1 MKMMAAS
8 RSPEKVEVNGDP
20 TKGRTD
26 DGEEDTLSKARK
38 AAKVHLNALKEHMEE
53 AMEAFNRL
61 EGVIFTAAEAVKTER
76 VSLMEDRIAAA
87 KERQM
92 QEAELAHKQEQLQ
105 REQDELRR
113 AREQLELERRQL
125 KELKTQQVAQAQA
138 AHTVATHAVAAGN
151 VQVAHAAHSVQA
163 LQAHGVSAAQA
174 AVPGRPRQ
182 VEMSTPVASSWSP
195 LLMPTR
201 RVLVFGGFDGT
212 ADHLSTEIL
221 DTASMTFSSGP
232 TMGVGRSG
240 CAVAALDERR
250 VLVAGGFDGCR
261 SLDSTELVDP
271 VTLKVVLGPKM
282 GTRRNACAA
291 VRLDAQRLL
300 IIGGSDDASELDSTE
315 VLDLERMVF
324 SPGPRMGTRRN
335 ACAASLIDHHR
346 LLVIGGSDGCSD
358 LESTEL
364 LDLTTMSFSAGP
376 RMSTRRNFCATAL
389 LQPSG
394 SKGLLLVLGGSDG
407 SNSLDSTEVLDVSK
421 MTFSPGPQMSAW
433 RSGCTCAPLGPQQ
446 LLVVGGFDGSNHL
459 DSTEFLGAN
468 KKTLLAPTDEAFMA
482 LGTGVAASL
491 LHLGSNTTSLAL
503 VELHI
508 FEGARTSENLVARTN
523 IVSQQ
528 GGAVNVGSLHP
539 LTFNEAV
546 ASVQDVPCTNGI
558 LHVLDHVV
566 KPKRWRFPERNFM
579 QFANK
584 ELKFARAVERDLSE
598 FVRLVSFSGLLTEFQ
613 GDGPFTAMIPNDYAF
628 ALLGDSV
635 NNLFLPENSE
645 KLKEEHDFMPSHNR
659 VQEEFLRYHVVVGK
673 FLSIQLTSPQDL
685 NTLQGGVVSAVPWTQ
700 LGWTGIAYQSAAPP
714 VVINERAQ
722 VVTPDILAT
731 NGVVHIIDHVCLGN
745 ESTAFLR
752 HPHAVLLRCE
762 KVSRMSVKFF

>member
-61 EGVIFTAAEAVKTER
+61 DPWQFCVIFTAAEAVKTER
-76 VSLMEDRIAAA
+76 
-87 KERQM
+87 
-92 QEAELAHKQEQLQ
+92 
-105 REQDELRR
+105 DELRR

-151 VQVAHAAHSVQA
+151 VQ
-163 LQAHGVSAAQA
+163 
-174 AVPGRPRQ
+174 
-182 VEMSTPVASSWSP
+182 
-195 LLMPTR
+195 
-201 RVLVFGGFDGT
+201 
-212 ADHLSTEIL
+212 
-221 DTASMTFSSGP
+221 
-232 TMGVGRSG
+232 
-240 CAVAALDERR
+240 
-250 VLVAGGFDGCR
+250 
-261 SLDSTELVDP
+261 
-271 VTLKVVLGPKM
+271 VVLGPKM

-364 LDLTTMSFSAGP
+364 LDLM
-376 RMSTRRNFCATAL
+376 
-389 LQPSG
+389 
-394 SKGLLLVLGGSDG
+394 LG
-407 SNSLDSTEVLDVSK
+407 TC
-421 MTFSPGPQMSAW
+421 PQMSAW

-459 DSTEFLGAN
+459 DSTE
-468 KKTLLAPTDEAFMA
+468 LLDLKDSRAVGTVEEEVDE
-482 LGTGVAASL
+482 
-491 LHLGSNTTSLAL
+491 LAGL
-503 VELHI
+503 RELA
-508 FEGARTSENLVARTN
+508 EERGKGR
-523 IVSQQ
+523 
-528 GGAVNVGSLHP
+528 GG
-539 LTFNEAV
+539 
-546 ASVQDVPCTNGI
+546 
-558 LHVLDHVV
+558 V
-566 KPKRWRFPERNFM
+566 KPPK
-579 QFANK
+579 K
-584 ELKFARAVERDLSE
+584 ERDLSE

-659 VQEEFLRYHVVVGK
+659 VQEVWKMIFLRYHVVVGK

-731 NGVVHIIDHVCLGN
+731 NGVVHIIDHVLFPPGVDLSFFDTTQAPLLAASDAKVATTTIQLSWLN
-745 ESTAFLR
+745 RGEQTSPTKRAARGSVGMWRFLLLVAAAGR
-752 HPHAVLLRCE
+752 EAPTVKVHLLSSDDTRGLLRGSAETLRALEAE
-762 KVSRMSVKFF
+762 KEALNEAAPLLKKAQEEHVGGHEESESAIQHEDGMVLAQWGPAQTSTPLLRPPLPLLRWHPRQLSRCWASRASRANYGHGLWWLWDDA

>member
-1 MKMMAAS
+1 
-8 RSPEKVEVNGDP
+8 
-20 TKGRTD
+20 
-26 DGEEDTLSKARK
+26 
-38 AAKVHLNALKEHMEE
+38 
-53 AMEAFNRL
+53 
-61 EGVIFTAAEAVKTER
+61 
-76 VSLMEDRIAAA
+76 
-87 KERQM
+87 
-92 QEAELAHKQEQLQ
+92 
-105 REQDELRR
+105 
-113 AREQLELERRQL
+113 
-125 KELKTQQVAQAQA
+125 
-138 AHTVATHAVAAGN
+138 
-151 VQVAHAAHSVQA
+151 
-163 LQAHGVSAAQA
+163 
-174 AVPGRPRQ
+174 
-182 VEMSTPVASSWSP
+182 
-195 LLMPTR
+195 MPTR

-261 SLDSTELVDP
+261 RVGFLVEPRQWIIVGVLFDALHIRFPQSLDSTELVDP

-407 SNSLDSTEVLDVSK
+407 SNSLDSTEVLDVPLGLREPPALQADPPSDLRCAKDRSK

-459 DSTEFLGAN
+459 DSTEFLGAQNLGGASPNPKDGLIRELEVNCRCNAEEVDEKEEPAKGAN

-645 KLKEEHDFMPSHNR
+645 KLKE
-659 VQEEFLRYHVVVGK
+659 FLRYHVVVGK